1 MLVCNPCG
9 SGLQTACPK
18 LEGERPS
25 LLSCQAGIVGIL
37 KVASAKALELPR
49 RIVEVLRTNASDGK
63 QMRFGLAGVESKCL
77 GAERLKLGLLSGWM
91 RETDPHPVRTEPVEV
106 PMHPEV

>member
-37 KVASAKALELPR
+37 KVAAAKALELPR

-63 QMRFGLAGVESKCL
+63 QMRFGLAEVESKCL
-77 GAERLKLGLLSGWM
+77 TAMGAETHSRS
-91 RETDPHPVRTEPVEV
+91 P
-106 PMHPEV
+106 